1 MAADPQLKALTVKI
15 NDLIQLCDQLDKENR
30 LLKTDAVNWAEER
43 EQLIEKTEIARI
55 KVASMITRLKALEQE
70 S

>member
-1 MAADPQLKALTVKI
+1 MADPQFKALAVKI

-30 LLKTDAVNWAEER
+30 LLKAEAANWADER
-43 EQLIEKTEIARI
+43 ELLIEKTEVART

>member
-1 MAADPQLKALTVKI
+1 MADPQLKALTIKI

-30 LLKTDAVNWAEER
+30 ALKTEASNWEEER
-43 EQLIEKTEIARI
+43 DQLVEKTEMARS